1 MVEGEGQIVFFLEF
15 FTSKSI
21 LWWPI
26 QIKEFSR
33 KSYHHHL
40 PPPPGPLFLITT
52 PSFYAGFLA
61 DPENLENSEKSW
73 NYLGGPNYPEIY
85 KN

>member
-61 DPENLENSEKSW
+61 YPENLEKSW